1 MQPRMLT
8 AAALIIVGLTW
19 IGQGSGLL
27 VGSSFMVGDTRWA
40 VAGVVALVAGAL
52 LALSARRR
60 SRPGA

>member
-27 VGSSFMVGDTRWA
+27 VGRSFMVGDIRWA
-40 VAGVVALVAGAL
+40 VAGVVAVVAGAL
-52 LALSARRR
+52 LALSARRG

>member
-27 VGSSFMVGDTRWA
+27 KGQSFMVGDTRWA

>member
-27 VGSSFMVGDTRWA
+27 KGQSFMVGDTRWA
-40 VAGVVALVAGAL
+40 AAGVVALVAGAL

-60 SRPGA
+60 SRPGG